1 MDKFVDVV
9 FSVTRVTTFLEV
21 VGLLFPATGWVVKL
35 EWPQEVGDGLEV
47 IATGDNFVDN
57 IFDADDSL
65 ASE

>member
-21 VGLLFPATGWVVKL
+21 VGLLFPATSWVVKL

-47 IATGDNFVDN
+47 IATGDNLVDDV
-57 IFDADDSL
+57 FDADDSL